1 MKPKEAQDRRKRS
14 QPASTQPRAVES
26 DHDTARVRPSVD
38 SEITWLLH
46 RAAQR
51 MRAATDEQAEQHGIR
66 LRDHIVL
73 SAIARYPDLT
83 QIELAKSLG
92 LDKTTLMLQLDRMER
107 MGLVV
112 RHLDPRDRRRRIPE
126 CTDSGH
132 TVRARVAEASAG
144 VEEAALSDFSEDQVH
159 LFKEMLFTIIG
170 DSEDKGS
177 CL

>member
-1 MKPKEAQDRRKRS
+1 MKSREAQDRRRRS
-14 QPASTQPRAVES
+14 RPRA
-26 DHDTARVRPSVD
+26 DGDDQDTARARPSID

-51 MRAATDEQAEQHGIR
+51 LRAATDEQAGQHGIR

-73 SAIARYPDLT
+73 SAIARYPALT

-112 RHLDPRDRRRRIPE
+112 RHSDPRDRRRRIPE
-126 CTDSGH
+126 CTEFGH
-132 TVRARVAEASAG
+132 SVRARVAEAGTS
-144 VEEAALSDFSEDQVH
+144 VETAALSDFSEDQVR
-159 LFKEMLFTIIG
+159 LFKQMLFTIIG